1 MKRRKIPPR
10 VVLTLMLAAL
20 VFCIQAITV
29 ALVMGVYYLLAQ
41 TGVLYTLPD
50 GRTWGGAVLASFALI
65 SVLVATALSL
75 LVGRGPVKWLNTLIE
90 GLEALAAG
98 EYQTRIS
105 IGNYRN
111 LENKFNLLAE
121 ELENT
126 QLLRTDFINDFSHE
140 FKTPLVSILG
150 FARLLKRGNLPPEQS
165 REYIEIIEEEALR
178 LSAMATNVL
187 DVNRFENQRILT
199 DVTRFNLSEQLRTCV
214 LLLEKKWSAKELEFT
229 AEFAEHQICANQ
241 DLLKQVWINLL
252 DNAVKFSP
260 PGGRVEL
267 GVKAQGDSLLVTIS
281 NQGDPIP
288 EKDRDRIFRKF
299 YQCDRSHATQGNG
312 LGLSIAKRV
321 VELHR
326 GRIWVDCPEGTVCF
340 HVELPSAPPADGG

>member
-1 MKRRKIPPR
+1 MKRRKIPPK

-29 ALVMGVYYLLAQ
+29 ALVLGVYYLLAQ
-41 TGVLYTLPD
+41 TGALHALPD
-50 GRTWGGAVLASFALI
+50 GRSWGGAVLASFALI

-105 IGNYRN
+105 IGNYRD

-150 FARLLKRGNLPPEQS
+150 FARLLKRGSLPPEQS

-214 LLLEKKWSAKELEFT
+214 LLLEKKWSAKELEIT

-267 GVKAQGDSLLVTIS
+267 GVKAQENSLLVTIS

-288 EKDRDRIFRKF
+288 EKERERVFHKF

-340 HVELPSAPPADGG
+340 HVELPNEARMES

>member
-10 VVLTLMLAAL
+10 AVLTLVLAAL
-20 VFCIQAITV
+20 VFCIQAATA
-29 ALVMGVYYLLAQ
+29 ALVMGIYYLLMQ
-41 TGVLYTLPD
+41 TGVLHE
-50 GRTWGGAVLASFALI
+50 GRIWGGAVLASFALI

-105 IGNYRN
+105 IGNYRD

-165 REYIEIIEEEALR
+165 REYMEIIEEEALR

-187 DVNRFENQRILT
+187 NVNRFENQRILT

-214 LLLEKKWSAKELEFT
+214 LLLEKKWSAKELEIT

-267 GVKAQGDSLLVTIS
+267 GVKAQEDSLLVTIS

-288 EKDRDRIFRKF
+288 EKDRERIFRKF
-299 YQCDRSHATQGNG
+299 YQCDRSHAIQGNG

-326 GRIWVDCPEGTVCF
+326 GHIWVESREGTVRF
-340 HVELPSAPPADGG
+340 SVELPDGPPPDAGSR

>member
-10 VVLTLMLAAL
+10 VVLTLMLTAL
-20 VFCIQAITV
+20 VFCIQAATV
-29 ALVMGVYYLLAQ
+29 ALVSAVYYILIQ
-41 TGVLYTLPD
+41 TASLPD
-50 GRTWGGAVLASFALI
+50 GRSWGGAVLASFAII

-105 IGNYRN
+105 IGNYRD

-214 LLLEKKWSAKELEFT
+214 LLLEKKWSAKELEIT

-260 PGGRVEL
+260 PGGRVEMSI
-267 GVKAQGDSLLVTIS
+267 KAQGDSLLVTIS

-288 EKDRDRIFRKF
+288 EKERERVFHKF

-326 GRIWVDCPEGTVCF
+326 GCVWVDCPEGTVCF
-340 HVELPSAPPADGG
+340 HVELPNEARMES

>member
-41 TGVLYTLPD
+41 IGALHTLPD
-50 GRTWGGAVLASFALI
+50 GRSWGGAVLASFALI

-105 IGNYRN
+105 IGNYRD

-199 DVTRFNLSEQLRTCV
+199 DVTRFNLSEQLRTCM
-214 LLLEKKWSAKELEFT
+214 LLLEKKWSAKELEIT

-260 PGGRVEL
+260 PGGRVEMSI
-267 GVKAQGDSLLVTIS
+267 KAQGNSLLVTIS

-288 EKDRDRIFRKF
+288 EKERERVFHKF

-326 GRIWVDCPEGTVCF
+326 GHIWVDCPEGTVCF
-340 HVELPSAPPADGG
+340 HVELPNEARMES